1 MKTERLNL
9 KISDIN
15 PNTDNPRTI
24 TDIQLSKLIRSLK
37 DMPEMIELRPLV
49 VNEDNVVLGG
59 NMRLKALTKMGKEE
73 IPVIR
78 LSGLTKEQEVE
89 FVVKDNL
96 SYGEWNWDSVINEY
110 STESLTGW
118 GITPPST
125 FYDDDEE
132 PEWDVKDDTNNVIK
146 QITLKYLGDE
156 YKEVVEM
163 LTSIQNRQDLKSF
176 TEVVE
181 FLIIENEENRHN
193 TD

>member
-9 KISDIN
+9 NICDIN
-15 PNTDNPRTI
+15 PNTENPRTI
-24 TDIQLSKLIRSLK
+24 TDLQLSRLIRSLK
-37 DMPEMIELRPLV
+37 EMPEMIELRPLV
-49 VNEDNVVLGG
+49 VNESNVVLGG
-59 NMRLKALTKMGKEE
+59 NMRLKALEKMGREQ

-96 SYGEWNWDSVINEY
+96 SYGEWNWDSVVSEY

-132 PEWDVKDDTNNVIK
+132 PEWDVEDNTNNVIK

-181 FLIIENEENRHN
+181 FLIIENEKN
-193 TD
+193 

>member
-9 KISDIN
+9 KICDIN